1 MNQAFH
7 TGIVGVQTHQ
17 YGIDIL
23 SDNIA
28 NINTVGFRGYQAEF
42 SSLFEN
48 ALQSTAL
55 SSPTHNTV
63 GVGSAL
69 QATSM
74 NQTTGT
80 LMQSDKTTNL
90 AIDGDGWFGIANP
103 QGTFYTRSG
112 IFSFDGSR
120 NLVTPGGDFV
130 LGTMGNNISNGILT
144 QELDSLSLG
153 NVTAQQALMMPD
165 ELTYPVNPTTR
176 AQFYGNLGATDVPR
190 LSSAT
195 LIDPEGN
202 HNRLELRYAMSNPQP
217 ATGSSWDIT
226 ATVTSNDGSTVY
238 DTKSG
243 TATFSEFGALTGF
256 TLPSVNNNGATVSI
270 DLGSGYDGVY
280 ATASEAAGSF
290 SSSSDGIEGGELVG
304 YDINQYADIIATFTN
319 GHQSA
324 VGKVAVYHFQNDQ
337 GLERISGT
345 LFKESSNSG
354 EPLFFTD
361 ADGNNVLGTTVR
373 NSMLENSNIRF
384 EVSLTELIIMQ
395 RAYDANA
402 KSITTGDELI
412 QKALQMDA

>member
-1 MNQAFH
+1 MNQAFY

-48 ALQSTAL
+48 AVESTVL
-55 SSPTHNTV
+55 SSPTSNSV

-80 LMQSDKTTNL
+80 LMQSDATTDL

-103 QGTFYTRSG
+103 QGVFYTRAG
-112 IFSFDGSR
+112 VFSFDGSR
-120 NLVTPGGDFV
+120 NLVTPAGDYV

-144 QELDSLSLG
+144 EELSSLSLG
-153 NVTAQQALMMPD
+153 SVTSQQALMMPD
-165 ELTYPVNPTTR
+165 EITYPVNPTTQ
-176 AQFYGNLGATDVPR
+176 AQFFGNLGTTDVPR

-195 LIDPEGN
+195 LIDPEGA
-202 HNRLELRYAMSNPQP
+202 HNRLELRYAMSTPQP
-217 ATGSSWDIT
+217 ATGTAWDIT
-226 ATVTSNDGSTVY
+226 ATVTSNDGTTVY
-238 DTKSG
+238 DTQNG
-243 TATFSEFGALTGF
+243 TATFNEFGELTGF
-256 TLPSVNNNGATVSI
+256 FIPNVDNNGASVAI
-270 DLGSGYDGVY
+270 DLGSGYDGIY
-280 ATASEAAGSF
+280 ATGSEEAGTF
-290 SSSSDGIEGGELVG
+290 SSYTDGIDGGELMG

-319 GHQSA
+319 GRQSA

-345 LFKESSNSG
+345 LFQESSNSG
-354 EPLFFTD
+354 RPLFFTD
-361 ADGNNVLGTTVR
+361 ADGNNILGTTVR